1 MKKEDRLELYEKA
14 IDLWGIEA
22 QRNMAFE
29 ELGEL
34 NTVLARD
41 RRGRA
46 TKEEIY
52 SELADVTIMCEQ
64 IAYMLGYEDYEKM
77 IDAKLIRLRDEKLA
91 KYETEEAKN

>member
-1 MKKEDRLELYEKA
+1 MEKEERVEIYKKA

-34 NTVLARD
+34 NTILARD

-46 TKEEIY
+46 TKEEILT
-52 SELADVTIMCEQ
+52 ELADVTIMCEQ
-64 IAYMLGYEDYEKM
+64 MVVILGFEDYENEL
-77 IDAKLIRLRDEKLA
+77 DNKLIRLRDKKL
-91 KYETEEAKN
+91 KLNGDN

>member
-1 MKKEDRLELYEKA
+1 MEKKDRLELYKKA

-22 QRNMAFE
+22 QRNMVFE
-29 ELGEL
+29 EIGEL

-46 TKEEIY
+46 TKEDIY

-64 IAYMLGYEDYEKM
+64 MAYILGYEGYEKM
-77 IDAKLIRLRDEKLA
+77 MEDKLIRLRDKKLA
-91 KYETEEAKN
+91 KYEGHKN

>member
-1 MKKEDRLELYEKA
+1 MEKEEKKKLYEKA
-14 IDLWGIEA
+14 IKVWGVEA

-46 TKEEIY
+46 TKEEILT
-52 SELADVTIMCEQ
+52 ELADVTIMCEQ
-64 IAYMLGYEDYEKM
+64 MAIILGYDEYEKEL
-77 IDAKLIRLRDEKLA
+77 DRKLIRLRDDKLA
-91 KYETEEAKN
+91 KYD

>member
-1 MKKEDRLELYEKA
+1 MSREERIKLYEAA
-14 IDLWGIEA
+14 INKWGVEA

-46 TKEEIY
+46 TAEDILT
-52 SELADVTIMCEQ
+52 ELADVTIMCEQ
-64 IAYMLGYEDYEKM
+64 IAYILGFEDYEKE
-77 IDAKLIRLRDEKLA
+77 INRKLIRLRDDKL
-91 KYETEEAKN
+91 KL